1 MPDDRDAQP
10 APDWPQF
17 HLPHDPVYG
26 VLDTLLALDP
36 HDAEASAGL
45 RLTCCHR
52 CAAMATVPELTEEA
66 CRAVCDGE
74 GCGLRD
80 PQRLAAAQR
89 WVWTCREWFA
99 HPELAS
105 AEDYAALAN
114 DLYATRSY
122 IFTIAPGP
130 SGYLEPSYLAP
141 TLVGMIAVNMVMEI
155 ATRAGVVFF
164 GNVRAMSGQE
174 AKRAQEEFRALVET
188 HLDRSAAQAVPQ
200 LGVSEV
206 ARRQRRDR
214 KTVDKAAKN
223 PGALRRRRPR
233 GRRPKGGS

>member
-10 APDWPQF
+10 APDWPEF
-17 HLPHDPVYG
+17 HLPHDPVYA

-36 HDAEASAGL
+36 HDAAASADL

-52 CAAMATVPELTEEA
+52 CAQMAAVPGLTEEA

-80 PQRLAAAQR
+80 PHRLADAQR
-89 WVWTCREWFA
+89 WVWARRQTFA
-99 HPELAS
+99 HPELATP
-105 AEDYAALAN
+105 EDYAALAN

-164 GNVRAMSGQE
+164 GNVRTMSGQD
-174 AKRAQEEFRALVET
+174 AKRAQEQFRALVEE
-188 HLDRSAAQAVPQ
+188 HLDRSAAQAVPL

-223 PGALRRRRPR
+223 PGAPRRQRPR
-233 GRRPKGGS
+233 GRRPKGGG